1 MAFSE
6 GGVMNPRQYSL
17 FLVLALV
24 AGFGSGAVATWV
36 FKPRVITA
44 KEFRLVDPSGKV
56 RAVLATSSP
65 WTNAAPPSDHVG
77 LTLYDEA
84 GLVRVQL
91 AWEERKSEEGNVIG
105 TAALDLRNRSGV
117 SQNSVQLAEHQYFSN
132 ASLTVTDGA
141 GKITWLHPGAVDLSG
156 PGASLSLGQPQK
168 EPDLHLFLEGKESRG
183 RFVLLNRSQSEGP
196 VPLLEVRDLEGKTT
210 WTAP

>member
-1 MAFSE
+1 
-6 GGVMNPRQYSL
+6 MNPKQYAMV
-17 FLVLALV
+17 LVLALV
-24 AGFGSGAVATWV
+24 AGFGSGAIATWIL
-36 FKPRVITA
+36 KPNVIMA
-44 KEFRLVDPSGKV
+44 EEFQLVDSSGKI
-56 RAVLATSSP
+56 RARLATTSP

-91 AWEERKSEEGNVIG
+91 AWEERKSEEGSVSG

-117 SQNSVQLAEHQYFSN
+117 SQNSVQLAEHQYFTN

-141 GKITWLHPGAVDLSG
+141 GKVTWLHPGAVDLSG
-156 PGASLSLGQPQK
+156 AGASLSLGQPQK
-168 EPDLHLFLEGKESRG
+168 EPDLHLFLEGKESRA
-183 RFVLLNRSQSEGP
+183 RFVLLSRPEAGVAAP
-196 VPLLEVRDLEGKTT
+196 VVEIRDVQGKTS

>member
-1 MAFSE
+1 
-6 GGVMNPRQYSL
+6 MNPRQYSL

-36 FKPRVITA
+36 FKPRVIA
-44 KEFRLVDPSGKV
+44 AEEFRLVDSSGRV
-56 RAVLATSSP
+56 RAALATVSP
-65 WTNAAPPSDHVG
+65 WSNAASPSDHVG
-77 LTLYDEA
+77 LTLYDDA

-91 AWEERKSEEGNVIG
+91 AWEERKSEEGSVVG
-105 TAALDLRNRSGV
+105 TAALDLRNRLGI

-141 GKITWLHPGAVDLSG
+141 GKVTWLHPGAVDLSG
-156 PGASLSLGQPQK
+156 PGASLTLGQPQK
-168 EPDLHLFLEGKESRG
+168 EPDLHLFLEGKENRA
-183 RFVLLNRSQSEGP
+183 RLILLNRAQPDSAM
-196 VPLLEVRDLEGKTT
+196 PLLEVRDPEGKAT

>member
-1 MAFSE
+1 
-6 GGVMNPRQYSL
+6 MNPKQYSM

-24 AGFGSGAVATWV
+24 GGFASGAVATWV
-36 FKPRVITA
+36 FKPRVVVGE
-44 KEFRLVDPSGKV
+44 EFRLVDSSGRI
-56 RAVLATSSP
+56 RATLAAISP
-65 WTNAAPPSDHVG
+65 WSNAASPSDHVG

-117 SQNSVQLAEHQYFSN
+117 SQNSIQLSEHQYFSN
-132 ASLTVTDGA
+132 ASLTVTDGG
-141 GKITWLHPGAVDLSG
+141 GKVTWLHPAAVDLSG
-156 PGASLSLGQPQK
+156 PGASLTLGQAQK
-168 EPDLHLFLEGKESRG
+168 KPDLQLFLEGKEG
-183 RFVLLNRSQSEGP
+183 RARVVLQDRPQSGAAPAP
-196 VPLLEVRDLEGKTT
+196 VMEVRDPEGKAT

>member
-1 MAFSE
+1 
-6 GGVMNPRQYSL
+6 MNPKQYSM

-24 AGFGSGAVATWV
+24 AGFASGAIASWV
-36 FKPRVITA
+36 FKPRVIA
-44 KEFRLVDPSGKV
+44 AEEFRLIDSSGKV
-56 RAVLATSSP
+56 RATLATSSP
-65 WTNAAPPSDHVG
+65 WSNAATPSDHVG
-77 LTLYDEA
+77 LTLYDDA

-91 AWEERKSEEGNVIG
+91 GWEERKSEEGSLIG
-105 TAALDLRNRSGV
+105 TAALDLRNRSGI

-141 GKITWLHPGAVDLSG
+141 GKITWLHPGAVSLSG

-168 EPDLHLFLEGKESRG
+168 EPDLHLFLEGKESRA
-183 RFVLLNRSQSEGP
+183 RFILLNRPQSGVT
-196 VPLLEVRDLEGKTT
+196 VPLVEVRDPEGKAT